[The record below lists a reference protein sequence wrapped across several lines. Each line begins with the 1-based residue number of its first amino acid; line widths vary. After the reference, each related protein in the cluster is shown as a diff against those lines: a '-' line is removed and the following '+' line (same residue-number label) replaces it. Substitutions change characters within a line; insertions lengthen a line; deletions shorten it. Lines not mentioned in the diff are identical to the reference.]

1 MSTRPVRP
9 RDAASLI
16 LIRESDE
23 GGADD
28 CLVLMGRRAAR
39 HAFLPHFYVFPGGR
53 LDADDYRVAVASDI
67 APDVADRVAL
77 SCPGIGTVEM
87 PRALAV
93 AAVRETHEETGL
105 LLGTTNDAGALLP
118 ELAPLDYVGRAITPP
133 ESPIRFHARF
143 FTCAAELAQGTLAGS
158 GELLDLAWHP
168 IREAL
173 ALPIADVTEFM
184 LEEVIR
190 LRRGSSIRVGA
201 PLFSYRN
208 GKPVIRYE

>member
-1 MSTRPVRP
+1 MSARPVRP

-16 LIRESDE
+16 LIRESGE

-28 CLVLMGRRAAR
+28 CLVLLGRRAAR

-53 LDADDYRVAVASDI
+53 LDAEDYSAAVASDI

-77 SCPGIGTVEM
+77 SCPNTGDTTM

-105 LLGTTNDAGALLP
+105 LLGGLGEGGAVRP

-143 FTCAAELAQGTLAGS
+143 FTCAAELATGDLKGS
-158 GELLDLAWHP
+158 GELLDLGWRP
-168 IREAL
+168 IRAAL
-173 ALPIADVTEFM
+173 SMPIADVTEFM

-190 LRRGSSIRVGA
+190 LRRGSSIRAGA

-208 GKPVIRYE
+208 GKPTIRYE